1 MASRLLPG
9 VAMHTRAS
17 PPAKTVE
24 VTIVSSNPETLDGL
38 HSYLSAAGVVARCTR
53 TIEDCLRV
61 ASESALAFVVFP
73 DDFRWETVLAAV
85 ADLTE
90 NHPRALPVLVTAQPR
105 RYEELFSGGKVLV
118 VPRPVWGWAI
128 LDAIRAHLD
137 RQKPNEA
144 PRGRR

>member
-1 MASRLLPG
+1 MQ
-9 VAMHTRAS
+9 TRAT
-17 PPAKTVE
+17 PAAKNVE

-38 HSYLSAAGVVARCTR
+38 HAYLSAAGVVARCTR
-53 TIEDCLRV
+53 ELEECRRGAD
-61 ASESALAFVVFP
+61 ANALAFVVFP
-73 DDFRWETVLAAV
+73 DDFRWETVLATV

-118 VPRPVWGWAI
+118 VPRPVWGWTI

-137 RQKPNEA
+137 RQKGKEA
-144 PRGRR
+144 PRGRK